1 MRLQFLALTAL
12 PALTSAAYCSGKP
25 SPDAQP
31 NLHPIMTPTPTIIR
45 SVPNAV
51 LQRLGTGDDNI
62 SVVHLWG
69 SAYAA
74 HRSRKLCAI
83 LWREIARTSTECAGP
98 PQVRE
103 GRRARP
109 ADEGQHAGL
118 LQRRVRLL

>member
-1 MRLQFLALTAL
+1 MGFEIARLVSGAPRSRLSAPMRLQFLALTAL
-12 PALTSAAYCSGKP
+12 PALMSAAYCSGKP

-74 HRSRKLCAI
+74 HRSRKFCAI
-83 LWREIARTSTECAGP
+83 SLAQNCAN
-98 PQVRE
+98 VY
-103 GRRARP
+103 
-109 ADEGQHAGL
+109 
-118 LQRRVRLL
+118 